1 RQHIDDIQGASQ
13 QDVDAAYQAA
23 QSAFKSWQKTTV
35 SERQSL
41 IERIIAVITQ
51 HRESLVDWLINEAGS
66 SRLKAN
72 IEVDAALKI
81 SQASLKYANAVNEV
95 IDLKPAH
102 EGQVSQVFHKAL
114 GVITV
119 ISPWNFPFHLSMRS
133 VIPAIALGNTIV

>member
-1 RQHIDDIQGASQ
+1 MA
-13 QDVDAAYQAA
+13 
-23 QSAFKSWQKTTV
+23 KTTV

-133 VIPAIALGNTIV
+133 VIPAIALGNTIVLKPASDTPVTGGLIIAKIFELANALRVC